1 MEASAILK
9 MVEDA
14 YYNRFFIID
23 VIVSDGDSTMRAVL
37 KHPSIGVWGQVLKKS
52 KGKLD
57 VQIPEPS
64 FLEDPSHLIKVLAKH
79 IFYIVNDS
87 KAHRCGCTRADALRL
102 KKDWGYMI
110 KIIGKK
116 QLKSWVQQVRY
127 LLNTCLTVMKIVVQS
142 GASRQEHQ
150 NKGRHTT
157 TKTTNSDAKKKIIN
171 CIISWKKL
179 FSRFKQMKF

>member
-23 VIVSDGDSTMRAVL
+23 VIVSDDDSTMRAVL
-37 KHPSIGVWGQVLKKS
+37 KHPIIGVRGQVLKTQ

-57 VQIPEPS
+57 VQTPEPS
-64 FLEDPSHLIKVLAKH
+64 FIADSSHCIKVVVKH

-87 KAHRCGCTRADALRL
+87 KAQGCGCTRADALQL

-110 KIIGKK
+110 KKNREKK
-116 QLKSWVQQVRY
+116 LKS
-127 LLNTCLTVMKIVVQS
+127 
-142 GASRQEHQ
+142 
-150 NKGRHTT
+150 
-157 TKTTNSDAKKKIIN
+157 
-171 CIISWKKL
+171 
-179 FSRFKQMKF
+179 